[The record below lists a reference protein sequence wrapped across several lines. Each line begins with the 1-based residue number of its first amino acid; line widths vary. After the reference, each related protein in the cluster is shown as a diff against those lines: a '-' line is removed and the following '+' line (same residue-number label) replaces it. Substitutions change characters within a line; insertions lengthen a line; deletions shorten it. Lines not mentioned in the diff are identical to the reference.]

1 MTELD
6 ALKLAAEA
14 SLRTLALTV
23 VIAERTC
30 YCVNERTRQ
39 FIESQRDW
47 YNAALDM
54 VDADNLISE
63 VVGE

>member
-1 MTELD
+1 MTDLD

-30 YCVNERTRQ
+30 DRDNELTWQ
-39 FIESQRDW
+39 FIKSQRDW
-47 YNAALDM
+47 HNAALDM
-54 VDADNLISE
+54 LNADNLISE
-63 VVGE
+63 AVGE